1 MDNIKS
7 FCVKFVFSVKLL
19 RNSIICGDILKIDL
33 HMHSTFSDGTLTVP
47 QIVDFAKKNDFEYIS
62 VTDHNNFQSVGVL
75 KETVGELPHKIA
87 GIELSTKHN
96 GKKLHLLGYFNVNS
110 DFSSEKFAP
119 LTALL
124 DREAES
130 KAVQVRQM
138 IDNLSVDYD
147 VNYDEFLSML
157 NGDGFINRVH
167 IARYLTDKGITESV
181 SNAFKTII
189 NTKSKYFV
197 KRREMTFE
205 EGLDA
210 VVQCGGLPSIAHFVE
225 YGFTDE
231 EIDEIAT
238 ITAKATDTVGV
249 ELWHYKQ
256 NADFRRQIIDRC
268 KKYDNLN
275 IVFTAGSDFHGANK
289 VQNIGEISPD
299 ELTAE
304 EKRFFDDQ
312 IKHTIEVFKS
322 RNIIKDRD

>member
-7 FCVKFVFSVKLL
+7 FCVKFVFYVKLL
-19 RNSIICGDILKIDL
+19 RNFIICGDILKIDL
-33 HMHSTFSDGTLTVP
+33 HMHSTFSDGTFTVP

-119 LTALL
+119 LTLLL

-210 VVQCGGLPSIAHFVE
+210 VVRCGGLPSIAHFVE

-275 IVFTAGSDFHGANK
+275 IIFTAGSDFHGANK

-304 EKRFFDDQ
+304 EQRFFDDQ

>member
-19 RNSIICGDILKIDL
+19 RNFIICGDILKIDL

-119 LTALL
+119 LRVLL

-181 SNAFKTII
+181 SDAFKTII

-210 VVQCGGLPSIAHFVE
+210 VVRCGGLPSIAHFVE

-238 ITAKATDTVGV
+238 ITAKALFCRHLSDQ
-249 ELWHYKQ
+249 EAKYCFFANQHQNRYHNRFSYNDYKLQ
-256 NADFRRQIIDRC
+256 QKDFSLLRPAPQ
-268 KKYDNLN
+268 
-275 IVFTAGSDFHGANK
+275 
-289 VQNIGEISPD
+289 
-299 ELTAE
+299 
-304 EKRFFDDQ
+304 
-312 IKHTIEVFKS
+312 HTHQVLP
-322 RNIIKDRD
+322 

>member
-1 MDNIKS
+1 
-7 FCVKFVFSVKLL
+7 
-19 RNSIICGDILKIDL
+19 
-33 HMHSTFSDGTLTVP
+33 MHSTFSDGTLTVH

-110 DFSSEKFAP
+110 DFGSEKFAP
-119 LTALL
+119 LTLLL

-210 VVQCGGLPSIAHFVE
+210 VVRCGGLPSIAHFVE

-275 IVFTAGSDFHGANK
+275 IIFTAGYDFHGANK
-289 VQNIGEISPD
+289 VQIIGEISRA

-304 EKRFFDDQ
+304 EQRFFDDQ
-312 IKHTIEVFKS
+312 IKHTLEVFKS

>member
-19 RNSIICGDILKIDL
+19 RNFIICGDILKIDL

-62 VTDHNNFQSVGVL
+62 VTDHNNFKSVGVL
-75 KETVGELPHKIA
+75 KETVAELPRKIA

-96 GKKLHLLGYFNVNS
+96 GKKLHLLGYFNVNT

-119 LTALL
+119 LRVLL

-210 VVQCGGLPSIAHFVE
+210 VVRCGGLPSIAHFVE
-225 YGFTDE
+225 YRFTDE

-304 EKRFFDDQ
+304 EQRFFDDQ
-312 IKHTIEVFKS
+312 IKHTLEVFKN

>member
-1 MDNIKS
+1 M
-7 FCVKFVFSVKLL
+7 
-19 RNSIICGDILKIDL
+19 KIDM
-33 HMHSTFSDGTLTVP
+33 HMHSTFSDGTFTVP
-47 QIVDFAKKNDFEYIS
+47 QIVEFARKNNFEYVAI
-62 VTDHNNFQSVGVL
+62 TDHNNIQSVNVL
-75 KETVGELPHKIA
+75 KETAGELPHKIA

-96 GKKLHLLGYFNVNS
+96 GKKLHLLGYFNMKD
-110 DFSSEKFAP
+110 DFDSKKFAP
-119 LTALL
+119 LRALL

-130 KAVQVRQM
+130 KSVQVRQM
-138 IDNLSVDYD
+138 IDNLSADFD
-147 VNYDEFLSML
+147 VSYDEFLSML
-157 NGDGFINRVH
+157 NGDGFVNRVH

-181 SNAFKTII
+181 SSAFKTVI

-205 EGLDA
+205 EGLNA
-210 VVQCGGLPSIAHFVE
+210 IVQCGGIPSIAHFVE
-225 YGFTDE
+225 YRFTDE

-238 ITAKATDTVGV
+238 ITAKVTDTVGV

-256 NADFRRQIIDRC
+256 NADFRKQIIDRC
-268 KKYDNLN
+268 KKYNNFN

-304 EKRFFDDQ
+304 EQRFFDEQ
-312 IKHTIEVFKS
+312 IKHTLEVFKN

>member
-7 FCVKFVFSVKLL
+7 FCVKFVFYVKLL
-19 RNSIICGDILKIDL
+19 RNFIICGDILKIDL
-33 HMHSTFSDGTLTVP
+33 HMHSTFSDGTFTVP

-119 LTALL
+119 LTLLL

-181 SNAFKTII
+181 SNAFKTVI

-205 EGLDA
+205 EGLYA

-256 NADFRRQIIDRC
+256 NADFRRLIIDRC

-275 IVFTAGSDFHGANK
+275 IIFTAGSDFHGANK

-299 ELTAE
+299 ELTAVE
-304 EKRFFDDQ
+304 QRFFDDQ
-312 IKHTIEVFKS
+312 IKHTLEVFKS
-322 RNIIKDRD
+322 KNII

>member
-1 MDNIKS
+1 M
-7 FCVKFVFSVKLL
+7 
-19 RNSIICGDILKIDL
+19 KIDM
-33 HMHSTFSDGTLTVP
+33 HMHSTFSDGTFTVP
-47 QIVDFAKKNDFEYIS
+47 QIVEYARKNNFEYVAI
-62 VTDHNNFQSVGVL
+62 TDHNSIQSVDVL
-75 KETVGELPHKIA
+75 KEMTGELPHKIA

-96 GKKLHLLGYFNVNS
+96 GKKLHLLGYFNMKD
-110 DFSSEKFAP
+110 DFDSEKFAS
-119 LTALL
+119 LRALL

-130 KAVQVRQM
+130 KSVQVRQM
-138 IDNLSVDYD
+138 IDNLSADFD
-147 VNYDEFLSML
+147 VSYDEFLSML

-181 SNAFKTII
+181 SNAFKTVI

-205 EGLDA
+205 EGLYA
-210 VVQCGGLPSIAHFVE
+210 IVQCGGIPSIAHFVE

-231 EIDEIAT
+231 EIDEIAA

-256 NADFRRQIIDRC
+256 NADFRKLIVDRC
-268 KKYDNLN
+268 KKYNNLN
-275 IVFTAGSDFHGANK
+275 IIFTAGSDFHGANK

-299 ELTAE
+299 GLTAE
-304 EKRFFDDQ
+304 EQRFFDNQ
-312 IKHTIEVFKS
+312 IKHTLEVFKN

>member
-1 MDNIKS
+1 M
-7 FCVKFVFSVKLL
+7 
-19 RNSIICGDILKIDL
+19 KIDM
-33 HMHSTFSDGTLTVP
+33 HMHSTFSDGTFTVP
-47 QIVDFAKKNDFEYIS
+47 QIVEFARKNNFEYVAI
-62 VTDHNNFQSVGVL
+62 TDHNSIQSVDVL
-75 KETVGELPHKIA
+75 KEMTGELPHKIA

-96 GKKLHLLGYFNVNS
+96 GKKLHLLGYFNMKD
-110 DFSSEKFAP
+110 DFDSEKFAP
-119 LTALL
+119 LRALL

-130 KAVQVRQM
+130 KSVQVRQM
-138 IDNLSVDYD
+138 IDNLSADFD
-147 VNYDEFLSML
+147 VSYDEFLSML
-157 NGDGFINRVH
+157 NGDGFVNRVH

-181 SNAFKTII
+181 SNAFKTVI

-205 EGLDA
+205 EGLYA
-210 VVQCGGLPSIAHFVE
+210 IVQCGGIPSIAHFVE

-231 EIDEIAT
+231 EIDEIAA

-256 NADFRRQIIDRC
+256 NADFRKQIIDRC
-268 KKYDNLN
+268 KKYNNLN
-275 IVFTAGSDFHGANK
+275 IIFTAGSDFHGANK

-304 EKRFFDDQ
+304 EQRFFDNQ
-312 IKHTIEVFKS
+312 IKHTLEVFKN

>member
-1 MDNIKS
+1 M
-7 FCVKFVFSVKLL
+7 KL
-19 RNSIICGDILKIDL
+19 DL
-33 HMHSTFSDGTLTVP
+33 HIHSTFSDGTLTVP
-47 QIVDFAKKNDFEYIS
+47 QIVEFARKNNFEYIAI
-62 VTDHNNFQSVGVL
+62 TDHNNFQSVGVL
-75 KETVGELPHKIA
+75 KEMTDELPHKIA

-110 DFSSEKFAP
+110 DFDSEKFAP
-119 LTALL
+119 LRALL

-130 KAVQVRQM
+130 KSVQVRQM
-138 IDNLSVDYD
+138 IDNLSVDFD
-147 VNYDEFLSML
+147 VSYDEFLSML
-157 NGDGFINRVH
+157 NSDGFVNRVH
-167 IARYLTDKGITESV
+167 IARYLTDKGITDSV
-181 SNAFKTII
+181 SNAFKTVI

-205 EGLDA
+205 EGLYA

-225 YGFTDE
+225 YRFTDE

-238 ITAKATDTVGV
+238 ITADATDTVGV

-268 KKYDNLN
+268 KKYNNLN

-299 ELTAE
+299 KLSAE
-304 EKRFFDDQ
+304 EQRFFDDQ
-312 IKHTIEVFKS
+312 IKHTLEVFKN
-322 RNIIKDRD
+322 RNII

>member
-1 MDNIKS
+1 M
-7 FCVKFVFSVKLL
+7 
-19 RNSIICGDILKIDL
+19 KIDM
-33 HMHSTFSDGTLTVP
+33 HMHSTFSDGTFTLP
-47 QIVDFAKKNDFEYIS
+47 QIVEFARKNNFEYVAI
-62 VTDHNNFQSVGVL
+62 TDHNSIQSVDVL
-75 KETVGELPHKIA
+75 KEMTGELPHKIA

-96 GKKLHLLGYFNVNS
+96 GKKLHLLGYFNMKD
-110 DFSSEKFAP
+110 DFDSEKFAP
-119 LTALL
+119 LRALL
-124 DREAES
+124 DREAKS
-130 KAVQVRQM
+130 KSVQVRQM
-138 IDNLSVDYD
+138 IDNLSADFD
-147 VNYDEFLSML
+147 VSYDEFLSML
-157 NGDGFINRVH
+157 NGDGFVNRVH

-181 SNAFKTII
+181 SNAFKTVI

-205 EGLDA
+205 EGLYA
-210 VVQCGGLPSIAHFVE
+210 IVQCGGISSIAHFVE

-256 NADFRRQIIDRC
+256 NADFRKQIIDRC
-268 KKYDNLN
+268 KKYNNLN
-275 IVFTAGSDFHGANK
+275 IIFTAGSDFHGANK

-304 EKRFFDDQ
+304 EQRFFDNQ
-312 IKHTIEVFKS
+312 IKHTLEVFKN